1 MFHKICAMTAL
12 FFSILHSIG
21 HLVNFYHVG
30 TQPVEHLLC
39 LSKELNFG
47 SDQKPDIAFWLFQVI
62 LIIIFFRVFCPH
74 VVISRP

>member
-1 MFHKICAMTAL
+1 MTAL

-47 SDQKPDIAFWLFQVI
+47 SDQKPDIAFWLFQV
-62 LIIIFFRVFCPH
+62 
-74 VVISRP
+74 